1 MTDAIRVETA
11 EQIRTIR
18 FNRPDKK
25 NAITRP
31 MYTAMAEA
39 LESANDDNDVRV
51 VVIAGSEG
59 VFTAGNDL
67 VDFMEAPPHIG
78 GGDTPPVER
87 FMRALMDCE
96 KPVIAA
102 VDGLAI
108 GIGTTLLLHCDL
120 AYASERAVFK
130 TPFVD
135 LALAPEFG
143 SSQLLPGLVG
153 RAVAGELLLLGETW
167 DAAKAMSRH
176 LVADVFPAGQLED
189 EVMNRARALA
199 AKAPSAVRAAKQLMT
214 LPEEDIIARIEREG
228 GIFAELLRTDEF
240 KEAVTAFMERRAP
253 DFSRFG

>member
-1 MTDAIRVETA
+1 MSDLIKVETREA
-11 EQIRTIR
+11 VRTIR

-25 NAITRP
+25 NAITRA

-39 LESANDDNDVRV
+39 LESANTDADVRV
-51 VVIAGSEG
+51 VVITGSEG

-78 GGDTPPVER
+78 GGDMPPVER

-143 SSQLLPGLVG
+143 SSQILPGLLG
-153 RAVAGELLLLGETW
+153 RVVASELLLLGESW
-167 DAAKAMSRH
+167 DAAKALSRL
-176 LVADVFPAGQLED
+176 LVADVFPAAQLET
-189 EVMNRARALA
+189 EVMSRAKALA
-199 AKAPSAVRAAKQLMT
+199 AKAPGAVKAAKSLMT
-214 LPEEDIIARIEREG
+214 MPEEDLVARIEREG
-228 GIFAELLRTDEF
+228 GIFADLLRSEEF